1 MSIASKTKPTFP
13 LEKIQAKLSEHSFGG
28 WLFYFFK
35 NNDPIALGTL
45 KLSETHMFSRRWY
58 YFVPQKGE
66 PVKLVH
72 KIESGA
78 LDSLPGRKVEYV
90 GWQEMETA
98 LAEIL
103 AGARTVAMQYSPK
116 NAVPYVS
123 RVDAGTIELIN
134 SIGVQVVSSADLVS
148 YFEATWTQEQLE
160 SHIFATEKL
169 KEIVHQAFYQVK
181 KELSAGK
188 SLTEYDIQQFI
199 VDKFKQ
205 NKLYTYSPPIVAVNE
220 NSGNPHYQPT
230 QDVHKPIKMGD
241 FLLID
246 LWAKQE
252 NVPQSIYGDITWT
265 AFVGDTIPQ
274 KYIDIFEIVRDAR
287 NAGLNFV
294 KESVTA
300 GKKIYGWQVDDVT
313 RNHIKDKGYGKY
325 FVHRTGH
332 SIGEE
337 VHGNGA
343 NIDNLETRDERE
355 LLPNTGFSIEPGIYM
370 SEFGVRSE
378 IDVFIGE
385 SKNVIVAASPIQ
397 EELIAIMKMENN

>member
-1 MSIASKTKPTFP
+1 MSTASKTKSKTVFP
-13 LEKIQAKLSEHSFGG
+13 LEKIQTELKKQSIDG

-35 NNDPIALGTL
+35 NNDPIALATL
-45 KLSETHMFSRRWY
+45 KLTETHMFSRRWY
-58 YFVPQKGE
+58 YFVPAIGE

-90 GWQEMETA
+90 GWQEMESA
-98 LAEIL
+98 LENIL
-103 AGARTVAMQYSPK
+103 AQTKTVAMQYSPR

-123 RVDAGTIELIN
+123 RVDAGTIEIITSLGKTVVTSAN
-134 SIGVQVVSSADLVS
+134 LVQT
-148 YFEATWTQEQLE
+148 FEATWSQEQLD

-169 KEIVHQAFYQVK
+169 REIVLAAFARVK
-181 KELSAGK
+181 SELKAGK
-188 SLTEYDIQQFI
+188 SLTEYDIQKFI
-199 VDKFKQ
+199 LDKFEE

-230 QDVHKPIKMGD
+230 EEIHKPIAEGD

-252 NVPQSIYGDITWT
+252 NVSRSVYGDITWT
-265 AFVGDTIPQ
+265 GFVGESIPK
-274 KYIDIFEIVRDAR
+274 KYVEIFEIVRDAR
-287 NAGLNFV
+287 NAGLNYV
-294 KESVTA
+294 KEAVQS
-300 GKKIYGWQVDDVT
+300 GKTIFGWQVDEVT
-313 RNHIKDKGYGKY
+313 RSYIKDKGYGQY

-343 NIDNLETRDERE
+343 NIDNLETRDERA
-355 LLPNTGFSIEPGIYM
+355 LIANTGFSIEPGIYLK
-370 SEFGVRSE
+370 EFGVRSE
-378 IDVFIGE
+378 IDVYIGDA
-385 SKNVIVAASPIQ
+385 KNVIVAGSPIQ
-397 EELIAIMKMENN
+397 EELIAILK

>member
-1 MSIASKTKPTFP
+1 MSIASKTKTAFP
-13 LEKIQAKLSEHSFGG
+13 LEKIQSKLAEQSFDG

-45 KLSETHMFSRRWY
+45 KLTETHMFSRRWY
-58 YFVPQKGE
+58 YFVPKSGE

-90 GWQEMETA
+90 GWQEMESA
-98 LAEIL
+98 LGEIL
-103 AGARTVAMQYSPK
+103 AGAKNVAMQYSPR

-123 RVDAGTIELIN
+123 RVDAGTIELIT
-134 SIGVQVVSSADLVS
+134 SLGVKVVSSANLVQH
-148 YFEATWTQEQLE
+148 FEATWSKEQLD

-169 KEIVHQAFYQVK
+169 KEIVHLAFAQVK

-199 VDKFKQ
+199 VSKFNE

-220 NSGNPHYQPT
+220 NCGNPHYQPT

-252 NVPQSIYGDITWT
+252 NVPQSVYGDITWT
-265 AFVGDTIPQ
+265 AYVGDTIPQ

-287 NAGLNFV
+287 NAGLDFV
-294 KESVTA
+294 KEAVGS
-300 GKKIYGWQVDDVT
+300 GKKLYGWQVDDVT
-313 RNHIKDKGYGKY
+313 RKHIKDKGYGQY

-343 NIDNLETRDERE
+343 NLDNLETRDERE
-355 LLPNTGFSIEPGIYM
+355 LLPCTGFSIEPGIYM
-370 SEFGVRSE
+370 KEFGVRSE
-378 IDVFIGE
+378 IDVYIGDA
-385 SKNVIVAASPIQ
+385 KNVIVASSPIQ
-397 EELIAIMKMENN
+397 EELIAIMKMGE